1 MRGHRLRCSCDKS
14 ACRGLMRGRFV
25 EVVVAGVVAE
35 EKVWVLEVVIAF
47 QNKGLAVAM
56 GSHRLLTFS
65 SLGPLYTAP
74 TTGGAFST
82 PH

>member
-1 MRGHRLRCSCDKS
+1 MREHRLRCFCDKS
-14 ACRGLMRGRFV
+14 AYRGWMRGISV
-25 EVVVAGVVAE
+25 VVVAAGVVVE

-47 QNKGLAVAM
+47 HNKELAVAM
-56 GSHRLLTFS
+56 WSHRLLTFS

-74 TTGGAFST
+74 TTGGALST